1 MYQPISLKYEFQD
14 LEPIISEQTMRRH
27 YQDHY
32 LRYLK
37 KLNAVLQKNNFS
49 YHYPITSIF
58 RNIDAFPLQDRDE
71 ILYNAGGAVNHEIYF
86 NSLTPNQKEI
96 PEPLRNA
103 LIQKYGSIEQF
114 KAQILDY
121 ADSLVGS
128 GYVFL
133 AVNTQGELLLMNL
146 PNQDSPYS
154 FFYTP
159 ILAIDVWEHAY
170 YVDYG
175 NNRRTYMQG
184 LLEKIDYDEVNKNYQ
199 QVINKLK
206 IPNNE

>member
-14 LEPIISEQTMRRH
+14 IEPIISEQTMRRH

-37 KLNAVLQKNNFS
+37 KLNVILQKNNFA
-49 YHYPITSIF
+49 YNYPITSIF
-58 RNIDAFPLQDRDE
+58 QNIDVFPLQDRDE
-71 ILYNAGGAVNHEIYF
+71 ILYNAGGAVNHEMYF

-96 PEPLRNA
+96 PEPLQNA
-103 LIQKYGSIEQF
+103 LIQKFGNIEQF
-114 KAQILDY
+114 KSQILNY
-121 ADSLVGS
+121 ADGLAGS

-133 AVNTQGELLLMNL
+133 AVNTIGELLLMNL
-146 PNQDSPYS
+146 SNQDSPYS

-170 YVDYG
+170 YVDYR
-175 NNRRTYMQG
+175 NRRADFVKAFWSIVDWDKVAER
-184 LLEKIDYDEVNKNYQ
+184 L
-199 QVINKLK
+199 
-206 IPNNE
+206 

>member
-1 MYQPISLKYEFQD
+1 M
-14 LEPIISEQTMRRH
+14 
-27 YQDHY
+27 
-32 LRYLK
+32 
-37 KLNAVLQKNNFS
+37 NF
-49 YHYPITSIF
+49 
-58 RNIDAFPLQDRDE
+58 
-71 ILYNAGGAVNHEIYF
+71 
-86 NSLTPNQKEI
+86 
-96 PEPLRNA
+96 
-103 LIQKYGSIEQF
+103 
-114 KAQILDY
+114 
-121 ADSLVGS
+121 
-128 GYVFL
+128 
-133 AVNTQGELLLMNL
+133 

-159 ILAIDVWEHAY
+159 ILAIDVWEHAN